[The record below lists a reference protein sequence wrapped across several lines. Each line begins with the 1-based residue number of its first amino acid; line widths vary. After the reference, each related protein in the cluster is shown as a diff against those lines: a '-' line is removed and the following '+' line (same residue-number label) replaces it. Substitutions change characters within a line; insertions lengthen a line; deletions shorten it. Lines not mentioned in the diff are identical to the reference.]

1 MPGYVIHLAVA
12 KEYLNKNKE
21 NNEDEFIE
29 GVIFP
34 DSVKDKSL
42 THYGKGSSYSN
53 LYEFLKD
60 KDIDTSFNR
69 GHFLHLLTDY
79 LFYNRYIDTF
89 SKDIYNDYDLLNGK
103 LIEKY
108 DIQLPDKV
116 KDNVFFIDE
125 GELKILSMEI
135 IDKLIYDISIMN
147 IDEIAKDIF
156 KEPEKWTK
164 IRELKRI

>member
-21 NNEDEFIE
+21 NNENEFLE
-29 GVIFP
+29 GIIFP

-69 GHFLHLLTDY
+69 VYFLKMRV
-79 LFYNRYIDTF
+79 N
-89 SKDIYNDYDLLNGK
+89 
-103 LIEKY
+103 
-108 DIQLPDKV
+108 
-116 KDNVFFIDE
+116 
-125 GELKILSMEI
+125 
-135 IDKLIYDISIMN
+135 
-147 IDEIAKDIF
+147 
-156 KEPEKWTK
+156 
-164 IRELKRI
+164 

>member
-1 MPGYVIHLAVA
+1 M
-12 KEYLNKNKE
+12 
-21 NNEDEFIE
+21 
-29 GVIFP
+29 
-34 DSVKDKSL
+34 
-42 THYGKGSSYSN
+42 
-53 LYEFLKD
+53 
-60 KDIDTSFNR
+60 
-69 GHFLHLLTDY
+69 HLLTDY